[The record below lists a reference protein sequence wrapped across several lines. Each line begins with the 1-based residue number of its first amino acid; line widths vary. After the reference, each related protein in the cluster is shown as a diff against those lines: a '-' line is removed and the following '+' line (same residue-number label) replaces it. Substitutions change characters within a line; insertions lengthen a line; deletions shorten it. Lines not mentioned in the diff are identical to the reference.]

1 MWKGAAEIF
10 KEIETKIKIK
20 PIIRIIGILGWSIIY
35 LLIDEKSVDPTRPY
49 IKLEPNKN
57 IQVDK
62 LPTTKYLTPAS
73 EEFKSS
79 LEKETKI

>member
-20 PIIRIIGILGWSIIY
+20 PIIRIMGISGWSIIY
-35 LLIDEKSVDPTRPY
+35 LLIDEKSVEPTNPY
-49 IKLEPNKN
+49 IKLEPNKK

-62 LPTTKYLTPAS
+62 LPIIKYFTPAS
-73 EEFKSS
+73 EEIKSS
-79 LEKETKI
+79 RLKETNI